1 MKYRWVT
8 HHMIG
13 KFKVKMKKKK
23 LVALTGA
30 GISAESGIATF
41 RDSDGLWEHYSV
53 EEVASAE
60 GYRKNPKLVID
71 FANDR
76 REQCVNAQPN
86 QGHKL
91 LAELEKE
98 YDVTVITQNIDD
110 LHERAGSSHI
120 IHLHGELMKCCSE
133 NDLSIPLP
141 LPEGRL
147 RMTTEDRDAQGHRL
161 RPFIVYFG
169 EPVPRMEDAV
179 REVETADIFVI
190 IGTSLNVYPA
200 AGLVQFVPRGTPIY
214 LIDPKDVP
222 GSSQFVHIKMG
233 AGKGMAELINKLHN
247 S

>member
-1 MKYRWVT
+1 MKQK
-8 HHMIG
+8 I
-13 KFKVKMKKKK
+13 
-23 LVALTGA
+23 VALTGA

-60 GYRKNPKLVID
+60 GYRRNPQLVID

-76 REQCVNAQPN
+76 REQCVKAQPN
-86 QGHKL
+86 KGHKL
-91 LAELEKE
+91 LAELETD
-98 YDVTVITQNIDD
+98 YDVTIITQNIDD

-133 NDLSIPLP
+133 CDLSTPLP

-147 RMTTEDRDAQGHRL
+147 RMTLMDKDAQGYQL

-169 EPVPRMEDAV
+169 EPVPRMEDAM
-179 REVETADIFVI
+179 RETQTADIFLI

-200 AGLVQFVPRGTPIY
+200 AGLVQFVPHNVPIY
-214 LIDPKDVP
+214 VIDPKDIP
-222 GSSQFVHIKMG
+222 GSSQYHHIKMG
-233 AGKGMAELINKLHN
+233 AGKGMEELIKILRNE
-247 S
+247 

>member
-1 MKYRWVT
+1 MKR
-8 HHMIG
+8 
-13 KFKVKMKKKK
+13 KKI
-23 LVALTGA
+23 VALTGA

-41 RDSDGLWEHYSV
+41 RDSDGLWENYSV
-53 EEVASAE
+53 AEVASAE
-60 GYRKNPKLVID
+60 GYRINPKLVID

-76 REQCVNAQPN
+76 RKECVNAQPN
-86 QGHKL
+86 DGHKL
-91 LAELEKE
+91 LAKLEEE

-133 NDLSIPLP
+133 RDLSTPLP

-147 RMTTEDRDAQGHRL
+147 QMTLDDKAEDGSQL

-169 EPVPRMEDAV
+169 EPVPRMEDAMA
-179 REVETADIFVI
+179 EVEQADIFLI

-200 AGLVQFVPRGTPIY
+200 AGLVRFVPHGTPIY
-214 LIDPKDVP
+214 IIDPKEVP
-222 GSSQFVHIKMG
+222 GSNLFHHIKMG
-233 AGKGMAELINKLHN
+233 AGKGMAELIKQLKDAQ